1 MADDI
6 ALKILMMIIGTAISV
21 GIGMMLWKIRKANGK
36 DEDRE
41 KRREEREI
49 AMREDFIKMQ
59 TEFERMK
66 EDWKEK
72 KVDKAYDSSLMAS
85 PFLENYSSRLFL
97 NFSKSFLRS
106 SILS

>member
-1 MADDI
+1 MEDL

-41 KRREEREI
+41 KRREERELE
-49 AMREDFIKMQ
+49 MRDQFIKMQ
-59 TEFERMK
+59 TEFNRMK

-72 KVDKAYDSSLMAS
+72 NVDKAYDSAKRIHHRIDDLKSDFEKLKNSL
-85 PFLENYSSRLFL
+85 EE
-97 NFSKSFLRS
+97 
-106 SILS
+106 